1 MLNKMTIKFSHL
13 SKFSNNLGIRSEY
26 SHWSPFLGR
35 KCLREMFDS
44 NSTRKSLIACWASV
58 TSMAKI
64 YLLKGQ
70 SNFVNRIIPV
80 KSKIFE
86 KFCQTD
92 FLEVFWILNHVQKKF
107 EKIRSRD
114 SLGLGP
120 QIFFKFCMDTP
131 YV

>member
-1 MLNKMTIKFSHL
+1 MLNKMTIKFSHF

-44 NSTRKSLIACWASV
+44 NSTRKSLIACWAS
-58 TSMAKI
+58 MAKI

-70 SNFVNRIIPV
+70 SNFINRIIPV

-92 FLEVFWILNHVQKKF
+92 FKEVFWILNHVQKIF
-107 EKIRSRD
+107 EKNRSRD

-120 QIFFKFCMDTP
+120 QIFIKFCMNTP

>member
-1 MLNKMTIKFSHL
+1 
-13 SKFSNNLGIRSEY
+13 
-26 SHWSPFLGR
+26 
-35 KCLREMFDS
+35 
-44 NSTRKSLIACWASV
+44 
-58 TSMAKI
+58 MAKI

-70 SNFVNRIIPV
+70 SNFINRIIPV